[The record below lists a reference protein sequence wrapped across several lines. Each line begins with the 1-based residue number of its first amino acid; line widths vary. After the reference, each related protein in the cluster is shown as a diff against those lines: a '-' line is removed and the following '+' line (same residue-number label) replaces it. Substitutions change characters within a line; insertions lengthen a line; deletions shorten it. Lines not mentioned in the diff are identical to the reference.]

1 MSRSSKIINTLLV
14 AVILSPLLH
23 FTDIRI
29 SLPQPSVPYYNYAP
43 SAGMVRRM
51 LHIGDIPGITEDN
64 WRGVEAVWTERIS
77 YNTGCP
83 EIDTRLDYSLPENR
97 EFQTTS
103 VTFTFHG
110 VDITQTMALNTYVFN
125 QLESFEHIAASIS
138 NCDGETFQFQSSE
151 VSPRGSMVTEAFTAI
166 PADQLPRGV
175 VGYTSVITAEDG
187 SQRTTQRIVVPV
199 IDEHNNPGFIALS
212 TTTDGP
218 EPADL
223 SPVDLLDAAL
233 TRAEVTID
241 PAALTTPT
249 PTAT

>member
-1 MSRSSKIINTLLV
+1 MINTLLV

-29 SLPQPSVPYYNYAP
+29 TLPQASIPHYNYAP
-43 SAGMVRRM
+43 PAGMVRRM
-51 LHIGDIPGITEDN
+51 LHLGDIPGITEDN
-64 WRGVEAVWTERIS
+64 WRGVETVWTELMS
-77 YNTGCP
+77 YNTGCST
-83 EIDTRLDYSLPENR
+83 IDTMLDYSLPENR
-97 EFQTTS
+97 ELRRTS
-103 VTFTFHG
+103 VTFTFQG
-110 VDITQTMALNTYVFN
+110 VDITQTMALDIYVFN
-125 QLESFEHIAASIS
+125 QLESFERIAASFS
-138 NCDGETFQFQSSE
+138 ECDGETFQFRSSE

-166 PADQLPRGV
+166 PADQLPQGV

-199 IDEHNNPGFIALS
+199 IDEHNNPGLIALS

-241 PAALTTPT
+241 PAALATPT

>member
-51 LHIGDIPGITEDN
+51 LHLGDIPGITEDN
-64 WRGVEAVWTERIS
+64 WRDAKTTWPEGIPAA
-77 YNTGCP
+77 TGCP
-83 EIDTRLDYSLPENR
+83 NINRTLFFSLSDNDELKNTSVIFSIDNLEVSQTMVLHLPNARRFDHFNQIAEAVSDCDGAT
-97 EFQTTS
+97 FPPPYAGVSYDTTS
-103 VTFTFHG
+103 
-110 VDITQTMALNTYVFN
+110 
-125 QLESFEHIAASIS
+125 
-138 NCDGETFQFQSSE
+138 
-151 VSPRGSMVTEAFTAI
+151 TEAFTAI

-187 SQRTTQRIVVPV
+187 TQRTTQRIVVPV
-199 IDEHNNPGFIALS
+199 IDEHNNPGLIALS

-218 EPADL
+218 KPTDL

-241 PAALTTPT
+241 PAALATPT